1 MSKIR
6 HAHFTDWSKV
16 AAALSDYGVTDEE
29 SARTFLETADKDTNP
44 FYYMVC
50 YIRESKEIYT
60 HGKFYGFSG
69 IESVKPLIDELAAE
83 IEDNEYVMAVALTEL
98 QAYKQEVLV
107 SGETIKTVNGES
119 ILGEGDL
126 IVSADVNLED
136 YVTKDTIEALNKQ
149 IADLQDQIENF
160 GEGIGAVWN
169 EVQ

>member
-16 AAALSDYGVTDEE
+16 AVALSDYGVTDEA
-29 SARTFLETADKDTNP
+29 SAKIFLQTANRDENP

-50 YIRESKEIYT
+50 YIKESQEIYT
-60 HGKFYGFSG
+60 HGKLYNCSGFDTIKSL
-69 IESVKPLIDELAAE
+69 VDALAAE

-98 QAYKQEVLV
+98 QAYKQELLV

-126 IVSADVNLED
+126 IITTDVDLTD
-136 YVTKDTIEALNKQ
+136 YVTKEELEN
-149 IADLQDQIENF
+149 IAVSDIDG
-160 GEGIGAVWN
+160 GEIIF
-169 EVQ
+169 ED